1 MEMQQMGFKKNK
13 VKTREQSRQQRDSR
27 DDIRVTFNPSNSNV
41 NTVVYNSNISSI
53 YNSNTMPL
61 SNNYFGED
69 SKGIQ
74 YSFNEPRQEFEYVS

>member
-1 MEMQQMGFKKNK
+1 
-13 VKTREQSRQQRDSR
+13 
-27 DDIRVTFNPSNSNV
+27 
-41 NTVVYNSNISSI
+41 
-53 YNSNTMPL
+53 MPL

>member
-1 MEMQQMGFKKNK
+1 MEIQQMGFKKNK